1 VNENG
6 KKKEKKLVNVGA
18 KLSFKGLGKST
29 IGITIE
35 ELSNYFEME

>member
-1 VNENG
+1 MER
-6 KKKEKKLVNVGA
+6 KRKKKLVNVGA
-18 KLSFKGLGKST
+18 KFCFNGLGNST